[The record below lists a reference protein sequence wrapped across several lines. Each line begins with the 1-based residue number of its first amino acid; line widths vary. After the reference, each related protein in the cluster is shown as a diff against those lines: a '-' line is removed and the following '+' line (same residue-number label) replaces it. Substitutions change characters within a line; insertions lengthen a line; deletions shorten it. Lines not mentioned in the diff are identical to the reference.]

1 MELKIRPMTV
11 DDDLEQVTD
20 WFGLIGTEWLLDY
33 EPVPTRREDSRE
45 QLRQWMR
52 GADGNS
58 CILLAEH
65 PATADAPAAV
75 MGFAICLLQMDP
87 YTGRKYGT
95 IHGIYVDP
103 SCRGHGTGR
112 ELKQGADNWCRDGG
126 AAYLKAHLG
135 IGNRAMLRVCKL
147 LGYEPW
153 MVTWIRK
160 FE

>member
-1 MELKIRPMTV
+1 MPATTRRMTA
-11 DDDLEQVTD
+11 DDDLEQITD
-20 WFGLIGTEWLLDY
+20 WFALIGSEWLLDY
-33 EPVPTRREDSRE
+33 EAAPRRREDSRE
-45 QLRQWMR
+45 LLRQWMH
-52 GADGNS
+52 GVDGNS

-65 PATADAPAAV
+65 ATAGDAQPTV
-75 MGFAICLLQMDP
+75 VGFAICLLQVDEH
-87 YTGRKYGT
+87 TARKYGT

-103 SCRGHGTGR
+103 TCRGEGVGHT
-112 ELKQGADNWCRDGG
+112 LKEAADEWCRQAG
-126 AAYLKAHLG
+126 AAYMRAYIG